1 MATIGL
7 PTGEDSTSENEG
19 FRSCGSGR
27 CSGDY
32 EDTEGSVETVSFDS
46 EDDLLPED
54 FTPGGGGKTPDDKKC
69 WFAEEYSRKCDTH
82 EKIINTA
89 TAQECLSEC
98 LSNSMCHVATWHP
111 ASQRIFPD
119 ESDAVCLMYPL
130 GTPNCELGGSEL
142 VRPPGAVKIQCANP
156 KDRFLSFSDRLLKR
170 LFVKTIFMKSNTV

>member
-1 MATIGL
+1 MATFGL
-7 PTGEDSTSENEG
+7 PTGEDSTSANDE
-19 FRSCGSGR
+19 FKSCGGR
-27 CSGDY
+27 CSEDY
-32 EDTEGSVETVSFDS
+32 EDTEGSAETESFSAETVS
-46 EDDLLPED
+46 
-54 FTPGGGGKTPDDKKC
+54 GGGGKTPDDKKC

-82 EKIINTA
+82 EKMINTA

-119 ESDAVCLMYPL
+119 EPDAVCLMYPL

-156 KDRFLSFSDRLLKR
+156 KDRFFPFL
-170 LFVKTIFMKSNTV
+170 IGC